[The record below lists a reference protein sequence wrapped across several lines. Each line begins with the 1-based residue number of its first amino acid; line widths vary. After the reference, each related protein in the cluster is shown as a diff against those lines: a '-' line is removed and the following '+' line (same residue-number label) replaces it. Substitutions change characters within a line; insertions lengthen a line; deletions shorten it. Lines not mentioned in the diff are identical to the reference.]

1 LTAPSDQADARGV
14 AEKNVSRI
22 ARLLHEQRHALTLA
36 ERISLAFS
44 RVMGSLSFVAA
55 HAVGFVLWAGWNTL
69 APERWQFDPYPFG
82 LLTMVVSMEGVLVAS
97 FILVNQNRQT
107 AQADRRDHLHLQIA
121 LLSEQENTQILRT
134 LRALSARF
142 QLPTSKDE
150 PLEQDTDISLLVE
163 EIERQV
169 PVD

>member
-1 LTAPSDQADARGV
+1 V
-14 AEKNVSRI
+14 KNVSRI
-22 ARLLHEQRHALTLA
+22 ARLLHEQRHALSRA

-55 HAVGFVLWAGWNTL
+55 HAVGFALWAGWNTL
-69 APERWQFDPYPFG
+69 GPERWQFDPYPFG